1 MLKRSV
7 KELTAACADLADQAL
22 HDIPGADAR
31 LQPLLEN
38 LQKLGAQAALM
49 DGPLQRHATESESAS
64 PGSPQTGTAQS
75 ASSEPNKTQEET

>member
-1 MLKRSV
+1 M
-7 KELTAACADLADQAL
+7 

-49 DGPLQRHATESESAS
+49 DGPLQRHATESAS

-75 ASSEPNKTQEET
+75 ASAEPNKTQEET

>member
-1 MLKRSV
+1 M

-31 LQPLLEN
+31 LQPLLES

-49 DGPLQRHATESESAS
+49 DGPLQRARCRSRICLTRFPKNACCAKCACRAGHNS
-64 PGSPQTGTAQS
+64 GG
-75 ASSEPNKTQEET
+75 KLI